1 MIQYKNK
8 GKARDDRFKN
18 KQIKIIWHFLTHV
31 LETLHDDD
39 DEGCVDLMFSKPNQS
54 AGQHTGL
61 KVICFVLDVALG
73 WAQNS

>member
-18 KQIKIIWHFLTHV
+18 KQIKILWHFLTHV

-54 AGQHTGL
+54 TG
-61 KVICFVLDVALG
+61 
-73 WAQNS
+73 